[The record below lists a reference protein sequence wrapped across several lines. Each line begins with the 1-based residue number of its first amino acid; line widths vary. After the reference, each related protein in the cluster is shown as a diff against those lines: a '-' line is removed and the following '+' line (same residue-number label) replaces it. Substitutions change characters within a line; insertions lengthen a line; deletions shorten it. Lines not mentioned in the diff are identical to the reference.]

1 MRLNDADV
9 AVIGAGVVG
18 LAAALVAAEQ
28 GLQVALVEAHE
39 VKAWNADQPD
49 LRVLA
54 LARDSQALFDALGVW
69 QSVIERRA
77 YPYSAMQV
85 CDAVQ
90 TQPLRF
96 NAADLGHRHLGH
108 IVENDLL
115 AAMLWQRVCQ
125 HPLIRRYC
133 PDRVTGLQAESESV
147 SLQLQDAGMLNAR
160 LVFGCDGAASKVRSL
175 AGIETDSHDYH
186 QKGLVA
192 YVETELSHRDTAWQR
207 FLNTGPLAFLPFG
220 EKRCSIVWSLPDDKA
235 EELLSATPE
244 AFCRALDSAFAGTLG
259 KTRLLSNRA
268 AFPLKRSLAKTVL
281 KGRVLLLGDAAHA
294 VHPLAGQGVNL
305 GLRDVSA
312 LRAAFAEARSRNG
325 DALDLHGLQRWAR
338 QRYSDNAL
346 AALFFENINRL
357 YSNDSMLLSVLRGNL
372 FGLTDRLGPVK
383 NALARHAA
391 GL

>member
-1 MRLNDADV
+1 
-9 AVIGAGVVG
+9 
-18 LAAALVAAEQ
+18 
-28 GLQVALVEAHE
+28 
-39 VKAWNADQPD
+39 
-49 LRVLA
+49 
-54 LARDSQALFDALGVW
+54 
-69 QSVIERRA
+69 
-77 YPYSAMQV
+77 
-85 CDAVQ
+85 
-90 TQPLRF
+90 
-96 NAADLGHRHLGH
+96 
-108 IVENDLL
+108 
-115 AAMLWQRVCQ
+115 MLWQRVCQ

-244 AFCRALDSAFAGTLG
+244 AFSRALDSAFAGTLG

-357 YSNDSMLLSVLRGNL
+357 YSNDSMLLSVFRGNL
-372 FGLTDRLGPVK
+372 FALTDRLGPVK